1 MPHAENKRM
10 GEPTTNGEAPHSLFI
25 SHLTSYPVICD
36 SIEGFKSIPIG
47 QKSISLADQGY
58 STFVKPVQPYFSRPY
73 NLVSPYVS
81 KADHLADRTLG
92 HVESH
97 FPIVKQP
104 TDKIRDT
111 VSDYARLPLRVAGDG
126 RDYLFNVYGNEYR
139 KAGGDKGGLVA
150 KGKASVATSLVVT
163 SELLA
168 WLSSYLGQKK
178 EQAKEVTNEKVN
190 N

>member
-1 MPHAENKRM
+1 MVES
-10 GEPTTNGEAPHSLFI
+10 TTNGEGPHSLFI
-25 SHLTSYPVICD
+25 SHLASYPVVYD
-36 SIEGFKSIPIG
+36 SIETFKSIPIG

-58 STFVKPVQPYFSRPY
+58 CTFVKPVQPYFSKPY
-73 NLVSPYVS
+73 DFVSPYVC
-81 KADHLADRTLG
+81 KADNLADKTLN
-92 HVESH
+92 HVDSH

-104 TDKIRDT
+104 TDKIKDT
-111 VSDYARLPLRVAGDG
+111 VSDYAKLPLRVAGDSK
-126 RDYLFNVYGNEYR
+126 DYLFNVYSNEYR

-150 KGKASVATSLVVT
+150 KGKASVTTSLVVT

-178 EQAKEVTNEKVN
+178 EQAKDVANEKVN